1 MTRYFVD
8 PQGNYLGGY
17 DGPDEGLPDHLKGM
31 EEVPTAPEH
40 ARQPWRNGA
49 WGAIPKA
56 AEAEPTEDQVLLEA
70 LKEKAA
76 LTTGELDAA
85 KDRLRQQKEAK
96 PASPG
101 RA

>member
-8 PQGNYLGGY
+8 PEGNYLGGY
-17 DGPDEGLPDHLKGM
+17 DGPDDGLPDRLKGM
-31 EEVPTAPEH
+31 EEVPTAPDH

-49 WGAIPKA
+49 WGAIPEA
-56 AEAEPTEDQVLLEA
+56 AEAEPSDTDVLLEA
-70 LKEKAA
+70 LKEKVAP
-76 LTTGELDAA
+76 TTGELDAA
-85 KDRLRQQKEAK
+85 KDRLRQQRGAK